1 MLRCSSV
8 VVALMA
14 CQPAASNQESASS
27 TRVIRDDFGDT
38 VAMSVT
44 PPARVVSLNPA
55 TTAMLFA
62 MGDGSRVVGRTR
74 WDNYPPAVTAV
85 PNVGDGLRPNIE
97 AVMAQRPDLVVLYA
111 SGDDRP
117 AAQAFRRAGITTV
130 SMRVDR
136 VADFAR
142 ALDVLGVV
150 MHDSTSAAHVR
161 DSVLAT
167 IDRVH
172 QRTASLRKPTVVWLL
187 DASPLL
193 VIGGGSYLNTLLADA
208 GAQNLYAVVSDPAP
222 QVSLEDVLRRDPD
235 AVITSPPTARAMQ
248 GDPRW
253 KSWFSTAGHRVLTPD
268 SALVGMPSVRMGE
281 AAVQLAA
288 LLHPTEVR

>member
-1 MLRCSSV
+1 MT
-8 VVALMA
+8 VALRA
-14 CQPAASNQESASS
+14 CQPAASSERAASS
-27 TRVIRDDFGDT
+27 SPRVVRDDFGDT
-38 VAMSVT
+38 VAVSAMS
-44 PPARVVSLNPA
+44 PGRVVSLNPA

-62 MGDGSRVVGRTR
+62 MGAGPRVVGRTR
-74 WDNYPPAVTAV
+74 WDNYPPAVVAV
-85 PNVGDGLRPNIE
+85 PNVGDGLRPNVE

-117 AAQAFRRAGITTV
+117 AAQALRRAGISTV
-130 SMRVDR
+130 SLRVDR

-150 MHDSTSAAHVR
+150 MHDSSAAAQVR

-167 IDRVH
+167 IDRVQ

-187 DASPLL
+187 DTSPLL
-193 VIGGGSYLNTLLADA
+193 VIGGGSYLNTLLTDA
-208 GAQNLYAVVSDPAP
+208 GAQNLYAAASDPAP
-222 QVSLEDVLRRDPD
+222 QVSLEDLLQRDPD
-235 AVITSPPTARAMQ
+235 AVITSPPTERAIR

-253 KSWFSTAGHRVLTPD
+253 KTWLSNAGHRVVTPD

-281 AAVQLAA
+281 ATTQLAA
-288 LLHPTEVR
+288 LLHPAEAH